1 MTEIA
6 EKIAQ
11 IIGVQHDFTLS
22 IEDSDKYFV
31 SFCNQLTSC
40 IGKFTE
46 LGIQVKNFT
55 CEDENH
61 EFKDIQHSVVLYLQK
76 YIEFYTEVVV
86 LLQALANNK
95 ENFNNQT
102 LFGKLIEI
110 MANGGEIL
118 VHPMASFQGVEKSV
132 RETFFNRFNLK
143 QAILGSYL
151 RGNEIEEK

>member
-6 EKIAQ
+6 EKIAE
-11 IIGVQHDFTLS
+11 IIKAPHDFTLS
-22 IEDSDKYFV
+22 IEDSDKYFD
-31 SFCNQLTSC
+31 FFRNELTSC

-46 LGIQVKNFT
+46 LGLQVNNFT

-61 EFKDIQHSVVLYLQK
+61 EFKGIQHSVILHIQK
-76 YIEFYTEVVV
+76 FIEFYTETVV
-86 LLQALANNK
+86 LLKSLVNNK

-118 VHPMASFQGVEKSV
+118 VHPIASFQGVEKSV

-151 RGNEIEEK
+151 RGNEIEKK